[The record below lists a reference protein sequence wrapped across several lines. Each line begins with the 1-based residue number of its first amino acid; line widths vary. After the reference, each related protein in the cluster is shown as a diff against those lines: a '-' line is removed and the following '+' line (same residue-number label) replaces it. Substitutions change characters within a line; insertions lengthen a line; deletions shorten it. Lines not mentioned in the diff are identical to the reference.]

1 MFNSNQNIDESSL
14 IKGCT
19 NNDRKCQEQ
28 LYKLYFSKMFQMCLR
43 YTQDE
48 DVICAIIN
56 DAFLSVFKNIGKFES
71 RGSLEGWV
79 RRITFNTMADY
90 FRKKNKEIRFLNI
103 DDYDYNISD
112 NSAPIHDYD
121 DILSKIDTLSGS
133 IKEVF
138 VKYAIEGYSHKE
150 IGEYLRISEGTSK
163 WYLSEARKKLQAL
176 IKYSNNSTYQY
187 GK

>member
-1 MFNSNQNIDESSL
+1 MFPSDQHIVEKSL
-14 IKGCT
+14 VKGCS

-28 LYKLYFSKMFQMCLR
+28 LYKLYFNKMFQMCQR

-56 DAFLSVFKNIGKFES
+56 DAYLSVFKNIDKFES

-79 RRITFNTMADY
+79 RRITFNTMADH

-103 DDYDYNISD
+103 DDHDYQLTDTST
-112 NSAPIHDYD
+112 SIHDYD
-121 DILSKIDTLSGS
+121 EILSKIDTLTGS
-133 IKEVF
+133 VKEVF

-150 IGEYLRISEGTSK
+150 IGEYLHISEGTSK

-176 IKYSNNSTYQY
+176 INYSNNSSYQY

>member
-1 MFNSNQNIDESSL
+1 LLQINQNIDEIAL
-14 IKGCT
+14 IKGCK
-19 NNDRKCQEQ
+19 NNDRKSQER
-28 LYKLYFSKMFQMCLR
+28 LYKLYFNKMYLMCQR

-48 DVICAIIN
+48 DTICAIIN
-56 DAFLSVFKNIGKFES
+56 DAYLSVFKNIEKFEA

-90 FRKKNKEIRFLNI
+90 FRKRNKEIKFLNI
-103 DDYDYNISD
+103 DDHDFHLSD
-112 NSAPIHDYD
+112 ASAPLHDYD
-121 DILSKIDTLSGS
+121 DIISKIETLTGS

-150 IGEYLRISEGTSK
+150 IGEYLHISEGTSK

-176 IKYSNNSTYQY
+176 IKYSNNTNYQY